1 MSRRKAVSL
10 LLITG
15 IIWSTG
21 GFIIKLIPWSSM
33 VIAGLRSGITAVV
46 IFFYVRPKNFSF
58 SFNTWAGAFCYALMV
73 ICFVIGN
80 KLTTAGNVILIQYA
94 APIYVAIF
102 SFSFL
107 GERASKFD
115 WLAIII
121 IMIGLIFFFLDEL
134 SLTQLWG
141 NVFSILSGFGF
152 AGLTL
157 LMRKQKNERPI
168 DSVLIG
174 NILTFSICS
183 PFYFGGLTT
192 DINAWAMIIF
202 LGVIQLGLS
211 YILFGIV
218 IRHVSALDAIIYPV
232 IEPICNPIFAFLFLD
247 ESMSTTSQVGGG
259 LVIVGILGRGLIK
272 EMSFGKGK
280 PLQRGFP

>member
-1 MSRRKAVSL
+1 MSRHKAVSL
-10 LLITG
+10 LLLTG

-21 GFIIKLIPWSSM
+21 GFIIKLIPWPPM

-46 IFFYVRPKNFSF
+46 IFFYVRPKNFNF
-58 SFNTWAGAFCYALMV
+58 SFITWAGAFCYALMV

-94 APIYVAIF
+94 APVYVAIF

-107 GERASKFD
+107 GEKASKFD

-121 IMIGLIFFFLDEL
+121 IMLGLIFFFLEEL

-174 NILTFSICS
+174 NILTFFICS

-202 LGVIQLGLS
+202 LGIIQLGLS

-247 ESMSTTSQVGGG
+247 ESMSATSQIGGG
-259 LVIVGILGRGLIK
+259 LVIVGILGRGLIN

-280 PLQRGFP
+280 PLKRGFP

>member
-1 MSRRKAVSL
+1 MNRHKAVSL
-10 LLITG
+10 LLLTG

-21 GFIIKLIPWSSM
+21 GFIIKLIPWPPM

-46 IFFYVRPKNFSF
+46 IFFYVRPKNFNF

-94 APIYVAIF
+94 APVYVAIF

-107 GERASKFD
+107 GEKASKFD

-121 IMIGLIFFFLDEL
+121 IMLGLIFFFLEEL

-157 LMRKQKNERPI
+157 MMRKQKNERPI

-174 NILTFSICS
+174 NILTFFICS

-192 DINAWAMIIF
+192 DTNAWAMIIF
-202 LGVIQLGLS
+202 LGIIQLGLS

-218 IRHVSALDAIIYPV
+218 IRHVSALDPIIYPV

-247 ESMSTTSQVGGG
+247 ESMSATSQIGGG
-259 LVIVGILGRGLIK
+259 LVIVGILGRGLIN
-272 EMSFGKGK
+272 EMSFRKGK
-280 PLQRGFP
+280 PLKRSFP